1 MTGPLRD
8 YGAANELHRVANAS
22 AFCVVAMR
30 RDKLNQHAT
39 LYTFLDGSQMQV
51 NHTRG
56 RADAW
61 HPDWR
66 GTAAD
71 THLGPLKGVALNIN
85 ARGKA

>member
-1 MTGPLRD
+1 MRD
-8 YGAANELHRVANAS
+8 YDAANELTRVANAS
-22 AFCVVAMR
+22 AFCVAAMR
-30 RDKLNQHAT
+30 RDKINQHAT
-39 LYTFLDGSQMQV
+39 LYTFPDGSRMQV

-61 HPDWR
+61 CPDWR

-85 ARGKA
+85 ARGNA